1 MSRKTLSDKINR
13 EVKYTNKDFGELRQG
28 LINYAKNY
36 FPNTYNDFNESSPG
50 MMFIEMAAYVGDV
63 LNFYSDV
70 QLQESLLYTVNEKMN
85 LYNLSQGMGFKP
97 KTIIP
102 AQVDLDIMQ
111 LVPAKGSGQN
121 TEPDFS
127 YALSVNENMIL
138 RTSENTQFRTV
149 QPVDFRYSSSLDPT
163 VISVYSVLNDGSI
176 EYYLLKKHVKAVQ
189 GELITQ
195 NFEFTEPKI
204 YDKITLLE
212 SNIGEV
218 VDVVD
223 SDGNKWYEVPYLAQD
238 LVSIPIRNLEF
249 NDPELAQFRSS
260 VPYLLCYKQTEKR
273 FVTRMRKDDLLEIQF
288 GAGLSE
294 EADEEI
300 IPNPMNV
307 GIGLEYYKRIDDLS
321 IDPSNFL
328 YTKTYGSAPNNT
340 TLTVRYSVSNGLNGN
355 VASNTITTI
364 VDANV
369 DAPSE
374 NLDPILLNDIIDSL
388 SVNNPEPAYGGLNRR
403 PIDTVR
409 EEAMANFAAQNRAV
423 TKEDYILRCYTMP
436 SKYGAIAKAY
446 VEQDIQNSQWNSQ
459 EKIPNPFALN
469 LYILSV
475 NEAGQ
480 FVPSNRAIK
489 ENLRNYLRQYRLMT
503 DSINIKDAFIIN
515 IGVEYEIITRPN
527 YNSYDVLLRCNA
539 RLMELLDNT
548 RMEINAPIML
558 STLMVELDK
567 IEGVQTVENLEIVNL
582 TNENEGYSPNVYS
595 IEAATRHNVI
605 YPSLDP
611 CIFEVKF
618 PKKDIRG
625 RVIDL

>member
-1 MSRKTLSDKINR
+1 MSRKSLSDKLNR
-13 EVKYTNKDFGELRQG
+13 EVKYTNKDFGELRKG

-36 FPNTYNDFNESSPG
+36 FPTTYNDFNESSPG

-70 QLQESLLYTVNEKMN
+70 QLQESFLYTVNEKIN

-97 KTIIP
+97 KTIVP

-111 LVPAKGSGQN
+111 LVPAKGTGQN

-127 YALSVNENMIL
+127 YALTVNEGMIV
-138 RTSENTQFRTV
+138 RTDEGTQFRTV
-149 QPVDFRYSSSLDPT
+149 QPVDFRHSSSLDPT
-163 VISVYSVLNDGSI
+163 VTSVYSVLNDGSI

-189 GELITQ
+189 GQVVTQ
-195 NFEFTEPKI
+195 TFEFTDPKI
-204 YDKITLLE
+204 YDKITLLD
-212 SNIGEV
+212 SNIGEII
-218 VDVVD
+218 DVVD
-223 SDGNKWYEVPYLAQD
+223 SDGNIWYEVPYLAQD
-238 LVSIPIRNLEF
+238 LVPIAIRNIEF
-249 NDPELAQFRSS
+249 NDPELSQFRSS

-273 FVTRMRKDDLLEIQF
+273 FVTRLRKDDLMEIQF
-288 GAGLSE
+288 GAGLSS

-307 GIGLEYYKRIDDLS
+307 GIGLEYYKRVDDLS

-340 TLTVRYSVSNGLNGN
+340 TLTVRYSISNGLSGN
-355 VASNTITTI
+355 VASNTINNI
-364 VDANV
+364 LDVDIES
-369 DAPSE
+369 PSE
-374 NLDPILLNDIIDSL
+374 NLDTVLLTDIIDSL
-388 SVNNPEPAYGGLNRR
+388 SVTNQEAAYGGLNRR

-446 VEQDIQNSQWNSQ
+446 IEQDIQNSQWNSQ
-459 EKIPNPFALN
+459 EKVPNPFALN

-475 NEAGQ
+475 NENGQ
-480 FVPSNRAIK
+480 FVASNRAIK

-515 IGVEYEIITRPN
+515 IGVEYEIITRPD

-539 RLMELLDNT
+539 RLMELLDNSK
-548 RMEINAPIML
+548 MEINAPIML
-558 STLMVELDK
+558 SNLMVELDK
-567 IEGVQTVENLEIVNL
+567 IEGVQTVENLEIINL
-582 TNENEGYSPNVYS
+582 TDVNEGYSSNVYP
-595 IEAATRHNVI
+595 IEEAKRHNVI